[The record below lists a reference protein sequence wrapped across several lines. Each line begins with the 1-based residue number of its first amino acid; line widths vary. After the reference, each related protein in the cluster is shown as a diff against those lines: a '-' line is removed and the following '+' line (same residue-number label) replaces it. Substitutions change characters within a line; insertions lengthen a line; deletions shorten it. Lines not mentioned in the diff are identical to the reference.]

1 MAAASAATP
10 VAQGASGIQGQKLR
24 QRCSRAGA
32 ARRARSVTSAK
43 AIAEAGAATK
53 LNKAEW
59 NSLGSVCAVLGSQ
72 WGDEGKGKLVD
83 ILAQVSQRESE
94 KWLSPTPQPFP
105 PRPSTLPFF
114 VSFDANPKEKSQ
126 FLPDHPPSPPLS
138 PRPFLNDTVVA
149 AKTRE

>member
-83 ILAQVSQRESE
+83 ILAQVSQREIE

-105 PRPSTLPFF
+105 PPPHHPLCHFLFRSMQIQR
-114 VSFDANPKEKSQ
+114 KSHN
-126 FLPDHPPSPPLS
+126 FCPIIRRAPLS
-138 PRPFLNDTVVA
+138 HRVVS
-149 AKTRE
+149 